1 MPSHYKGSPKQ
12 VRALSALI
20 NLVRA
25 SDSMI
30 NTTSEHIVASGL
42 TLGQFAVLEA
52 LEHRGPMCQHVLA
65 EKLLRSGGNTTLV
78 LDNLEKNGFVRRERQ
93 RDDRRRIEIHLTPKG
108 RCLIERVFPEHAKV
122 VEKWMAVL
130 TPAEQDELRR
140 LAAKLGRNAAP
151 SAAGNDKKEKH
162 HDSDP
167 TERRTG

>member
-1 MPSHYKGSPKQ
+1 MPSHFQGSPKQ

-25 SDSMI
+25 SDWMI
-30 NTTSEHIVASGL
+30 DKTSEHIVASGL

-52 LEHRGPMCQHVLA
+52 LEHLGPMCQHILA

-78 LDNLEKNGFVRRERQ
+78 LDNLEKNGFIRRERQ
-93 RDDRRRIEIHLTPKG
+93 RNDRRRIEIHLTPKG
-108 RCLIERVFPEHAKV
+108 RRLIERVFPEHAKV

-140 LAAKLGRNAAP
+140 LAAKLGRYAAQ
-151 SAAGNDKKEKH
+151 SGAGNDNKERTS
-162 HDSDP
+162 DSDP
-167 TERRTG
+167 TE